1 MVICAHASF
10 EIKGRWCIQFV
21 LFTQYLKFIYGKE
34 LFLYITISEH
44 FHNKKIYTDQGV
56 LFCCHLVWVCF
67 LYELLSD
74 GQAVQDASFCY
85 FPQVSCY

>member
-1 MVICAHASF
+1 MVICAHILF
-10 EIKGRWCIQFV
+10 VIKGRWWVRFV
-21 LFTQYLKFIYGKE
+21 LFTQYPKFIHGKV

-44 FHNKKIYTDQGV
+44 FHNKKIYTDWGI
-56 LFCCHLVWVCF
+56 LFRCCLVWVCF

-85 FPQVSCY
+85 FP